1 MKIDRTNK
9 AEFFSALYESAR
21 CASAAAQDELALYME
36 QYRGSDR
43 IDGSNERACAVRNIT
58 YELIESQVSSELPA
72 PHVEPMRYS
81 ERHSRN
87 ARSIEWLCT
96 RIRDELP
103 FERLNDID
111 ERYSTIYGG
120 SIWLAEW
127 DDSLQSY
134 GERGGVRVSCISPR
148 DFIGQPN
155 IPEIEDMEYC
165 FLRFVTTRDELPR
178 RYGISEALAEA
189 AETDCTRGEDRELT
203 REDDTVTVIVCFY
216 RDEEGE
222 IGRYA
227 WSGGAQLCDQPR
239 YYHRR
244 RRVCRRCGRPH
255 DACMCE
261 HPQIETEE
269 VNAERLTHD
278 IRLSDGSVIGAWSPA
293 VDDGGYVLGARGYCP
308 PDAPECA
315 RMEQTELPYFV
326 PRCFPVVVRRNTAAE
341 GKLLGQSDCCYI
353 RPLQQAINKVESRIM
368 QKLMRSGVTPIMPED
383 ALIKPDNGV
392 FGQVIRLR
400 PGESAAQYGTVDTTP
415 NIQQD
420 IAEAERLYQHAKQI
434 IGVTAA
440 YQGAAEYAG
449 QSGEAIQTLAQQ
461 SAGRLESKRRMKNAA
476 YADIDRILFE
486 QYLAY
491 ADEPRHT
498 AYTDEYGITH
508 DEVFSRYDFL
518 DMDDE
523 TGEWRYDDGYM
534 FSVDRS
540 GGMEQQREALWQ
552 TNLTNLQ
559 SGSLGDP
566 ADPRTLLRYWKMQD
580 RAHYPYASDN
590 VAYFQQLLR
599 AQMQQAQ
606 QARQAQQAQAQAQ
619 AQQITKQGGYEQ

>member
-368 QKLMRSGVTPIMPED
+368 QKLMRSGVTPILPED
-383 ALIKPDNGV
+383 AQIQPDNSI

-400 PGESAAQYGTVDTTP
+400 PGESAAQYGIIDTTP
-415 NIQQD
+415 QITQD
-420 IAEAERLYQHAKQI
+420 IAQAQRLYEQAKRI
-434 IGVTAA
+434 IGVTDS
-440 YQGAAEYAG
+440 YQGMEESSN
-449 QSGEAIQTLAQQ
+449 QSGVAKQVQVQQ
-461 SAGRLESKRRMKNAA
+461 SAGRLESKRRMKNAT
-476 YADIDRILFE
+476 YAALDRLFFE
-486 QYLAY
+486 FYLAY
-491 ADEPRHT
+491 ADEPRAVT
-498 AYTDEYGITH
+498 YKDIYGNTH
-508 DEVFSRYDFL
+508 NESFSRYDFIEY
-518 DMDDE
+518 DE
-523 TGEWRYDDGYM
+523 ESGRYLYDDGYL
-534 FSVDRS
+534 FSADRS
-540 GGMEQQREALWQ
+540 GGIEQQREELWRRNLE
-552 TNLTNLQ
+552 NLTA
-559 SGSLGDP
+559 GTLGDP
-566 ADPRTLLRYWKMQD
+566 SSPRTLLRYWQSQE
-580 RAHYPYASDN
+580 RAHYPYAHEN
-590 VAYFQQLLR
+590 VEYFRDLLR
-599 AQMQQAQ
+599 TGQR
-606 QARQAQQAQAQAQ
+606 RQEGEEKIDRSEFKENHPAG
-619 AQQITKQGGYEQ
+619 IH